1 MDDNIFY
8 HKTISENL
16 DKGFQVNLVINEF
29 KEVTYIQLRKYFLSY
44 DGEWTPSR
52 EGISVP
58 ATLET
63 VYALLDGLFEIC
75 SLAEAT
81 EVVEHYAEQLKEK
94 SLEQNG

>member
-16 DKGFQVNLVINEF
+16 EKGFQVNLVINEF

-44 DGEWTPSR
+44 EGEWIPSR

-58 ATLET
+58 ATMET

-75 SLAEAT
+75 SLAEAH
-81 EVVEHYAEQLKEK
+81 EVVEHYAEKLKEK
-94 SLEQNG
+94 PLEQNG

>member
-16 DKGFQVNLVINEF
+16 EKGFQVNLVINEF

-44 DGEWTPSR
+44 EGEWTPSR

-58 ATLET
+58 ATMET

-75 SLAEAT
+75 SLAEAN
-81 EVVEHYAEQLKEK
+81 EVVEHYAEKLKEK
-94 SLEQNG
+94 PLEQNG

>member
-16 DKGFQVNLVINEF
+16 DKGFQVNLVINDF
-29 KEVTYIQLRKYFLSY
+29 KDVTYIQLRKYFLSY

-63 VYALLDGLFEIC
+63 VYALLDGLFEIA
-75 SLAEAT
+75 SMAEAHEVVDHYAKKLAE
-81 EVVEHYAEQLKEK
+81 K
-94 SLEQNG
+94 SA